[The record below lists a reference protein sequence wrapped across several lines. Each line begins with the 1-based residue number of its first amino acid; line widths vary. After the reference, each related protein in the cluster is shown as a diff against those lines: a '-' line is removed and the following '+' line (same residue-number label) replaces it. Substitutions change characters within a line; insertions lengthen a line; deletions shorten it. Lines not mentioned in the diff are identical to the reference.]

1 MDRMLTS
8 KLLNDALKHY
18 KNVKHLSY
26 VVNPALP
33 ILFFGDI
40 KSYFKQDF
48 KIVTAALN
56 PSDKEFL
63 NEKGEY
69 SYHRF
74 PKYSNN
80 ILNLETSLSDY
91 FDINPYTKWFG
102 KKEDASTGLK
112 AVLNGMDY
120 CFYKRN
126 GYRTALHTDFCSP
139 IATNPTWSD
148 LENSK
153 KDLLFKEGYRLWS
166 NLIKELRPDL
176 IIMSLKKAYLNL
188 LDAEYLGTIEK
199 KVAKN
204 GIVYSVEHF
213 KITIDDFQTNLIWGS
228 SQITPFM
235 PFSNKEEIG
244 RKIGN
249 LFSLPMSENKIEN
262 KYLDEMRSDQNY
274 EIQKTRFFVSE
285 SILNDL
291 QKNEFS
297 FFKLNVLP
305 NKGKHPKGYYI
316 IPKNIIIDFI
326 LSKRQGSYNWEKN
339 GNFHQDSIPSALKGY
354 FKYS

>member
-1 MDRMLTS
+1 
-8 KLLNDALKHY
+8 
-18 KNVKHLSY
+18 
-26 VVNPALP
+26 
-33 ILFFGDI
+33 
-40 KSYFKQDF
+40 
-48 KIVTAALN
+48 
-56 PSDKEFL
+56 
-63 NEKGEY
+63 
-69 SYHRF
+69 
-74 PKYSNN
+74 
-80 ILNLETSLSDY
+80 
-91 FDINPYTKWFG
+91 
-102 KKEDASTGLK
+102 
-112 AVLNGMDY
+112 
-120 CFYKRN
+120 
-126 GYRTALHTDFCSP
+126 
-139 IATNPTWSD
+139 PTWSG
-148 LENSK
+148 LENSE

-249 LFSLPMSENKIEN
+249 LFSLPMSDNKIEN

-316 IPKNIIIDFI
+316 IPK
-326 LSKRQGSYNWEKN
+326 
-339 GNFHQDSIPSALKGY
+339 
-354 FKYS
+354 